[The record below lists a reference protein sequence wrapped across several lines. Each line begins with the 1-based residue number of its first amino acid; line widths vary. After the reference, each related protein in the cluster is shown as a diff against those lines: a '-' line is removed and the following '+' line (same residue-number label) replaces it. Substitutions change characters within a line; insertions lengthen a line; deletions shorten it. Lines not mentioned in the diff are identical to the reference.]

1 MAKAWDEKCWDEK
14 CHLRYL
20 GNRLNS
26 LLGKFPVLAFKFPFG
41 HFSRFDFLN
50 SLLPKFPV
58 LAFNPY
64 IKFINFLLESWDFH
78 I

>member
-26 LLGKFPVLAFKFPFG
+26 LLALFPVLAFKFPFG
-41 HFSRFDFLN
+41 INSRFGFLN
-50 SLLPKFPV
+50 SC
-58 LAFNPY
+58 
-64 IKFINFLLESWDFH
+64 
-78 I
+78 